1 MSKLARFSSEK
12 TMAKQTSLLI
22 TVVICWPVKVFDRNH
37 GPLFW
42 MLACPWKT
50 CWLRKLACF
59 NLVWRIFLQCTLTL
73 KCLYRINSTLRIG
86 RLNTPEE
93 NYTVT
98 FFVRDHESDFGKIG
112 KVVNGFLKKKKHLGS
127 EECGRLNFF
136 LTVKASFHCRSIFLL
151 LIGKPAETTQRLLFT
166 F

>member
-1 MSKLARFSSEK
+1 MTAVMSKLARFSSEK
-12 TMAKQTSLLI
+12 TMSKQTSLLI

-86 RLNTPEE
+86 QLNTPEE

-98 FFVRDHESDFGKIG
+98 FLYGIMKAILAKLEKSWMDFWRKKNILVPKNVGDWIFFNCESQFS
-112 KVVNGFLKKKKHLGS
+112 L
-127 EECGRLNFF
+127 
-136 LTVKASFHCRSIFLL
+136 
-151 LIGKPAETTQRLLFT
+151 
-166 F
+166 